1 MILFVC
7 IYYMMYNV
15 SYVVCGNSMLNGV
28 IDSTE
33 VRRAKAT
40 SPSRSSAAASW
51 QRSRQ
56 GAVEDARLQEVI
68 A

>member
-1 MILFVC
+1 
-7 IYYMMYNV
+7 
-15 SYVVCGNSMLNGV
+15 MLNGV

-33 VRRAKAT
+33 VRWAKAT
-40 SPSRSSAAASW
+40 SLSRSSAAASW